1 MTKQEHL
8 DKIKN
13 IVENY
18 NGKDTDLFLT
28 ALKIYVYR
36 NLELTTDKL
45 LEYFKLLTTI
55 DSNKL
60 DKESADQYEQC
71 KLLIMQTIWKKE
83 NSFEIIFSNPMLSK
97 EVELITM
104 FVPQLLEQY
113 KKDKMINN
121 IKNIDMFLEQSLTY
135 YIEHKA
141 HKLIPVI
148 IGIMYTRNK
157 YTTDSTVADLIKK
170 EDLNSQESVEMAI
183 NLIHI
188 KMDEVALYMEPKD
201 SSEAIE
207 KANEISPLIE
217 NVLDKV
223 NNFKATNNKEEAWL
237 INTIDTLFF
246 FKDRLA
252 KVIEILNRKK

>member
-8 DKIKN
+8 EKIKN

-18 NGKDTDLFLT
+18 NSKDVDLFLI
-28 ALKIYVYR
+28 ALKIYIYR
-36 NLELTTDKL
+36 NLELTTEQL
-45 LEYFKLLTTI
+45 LKYFKTLTEI
-55 DSNKL
+55 DNKKL
-60 DKESADQYEQC
+60 DKESLDQYEQC
-71 KLLIMQTIWKKE
+71 KLLIIQSIWKKE
-83 NSFEIIFSNPMLSK
+83 NSFETIFSNPILSK

-121 IKNIDMFLEQSLTY
+121 IKNIDMFLQQSLDY

-157 YTTDSTVADLIKK
+157 YTTDSTVKELIDK
-170 EDLNSQESVEMAI
+170 EDLNSKESVEMTI

-188 KMDEVALYMEPKD
+188 KMDGIALYMEPKD

-207 KANEISPLIE
+207 KANEINPLI
-217 NVLDKV
+217 NKVLD
-223 NNFKATNNKEEAWL
+223 NIDNFKATNNKEEAWL

-246 FKDRLA
+246 FKDRLN
-252 KVIEILNRKK
+252 KVVEILNRKK